1 MRKQKKKKFYAVP
14 CMLAILALAGLLTAA
29 GMTLRRTLLREL
41 PQYADAPDIAIPLML
56 LRDPGPLREARERAE
71 WEARQAALAAA
82 ATPEPTPEAT
92 PEATDVNV
100 VVLPEE
106 TCEPT
111 PEPTPAPTPEPT
123 PEPEPESSAP
133 APEIYKNPRREKHH
147 PGQTAVFIAGA
158 DPYDEVGWRAIAPN
172 AQDVSLEAFQN
183 VFTDCSVLGIYSDT
197 LTITNVSLEMNG
209 WSFYCVFVNEGSRSD
224 TEAAALFVALPGQA
238 IEG

>member
-1 MRKQKKKKFYAVP
+1 MNIRILCIVLAVLIVSALTG
-14 CMLAILALAGLLTAA
+14 CMGSRPAPTPEPTPVVTAPPTPVP
-29 GMTLRRTLLREL
+29 TL
-41 PQYADAPDIAIPLML
+41 IPT
-56 LRDPGPLREARERAE
+56 PVP
-71 WEARQAALAAA
+71 
-82 ATPEPTPEAT
+82 TPEPTPEAT
-92 PEATDVNV
+92 
-100 VVLPEE
+100 
-106 TCEPT
+106 
-111 PEPTPAPTPEPT
+111 PTPAPTPEPT

-172 AQDVSLEAFQN
+172 GQDVSLEAFQN